1 MNKLTKIGCS
11 ALCGSLAAISS
22 ANAGDLTVTG
32 GADMTWISLGAA
44 DTGNPIGMGSNLT
57 FTGSGEA
64 DNGWT
69 WDLTIAQKNGALYS
83 AAKVDIGMGGLGNL
97 MINQGDGNG
106 LGAYDDKMPTAWEEP
121 WGAGLNPDVQ
131 LVGGVGSSMNI
142 QYTTPKTLGTT
153 IVLAYAPE
161 LGAADTADK
170 TTSGAASNELKSGW
184 DAIVHMNP
192 SFGTEAL
199 SGLNLYLGGSY
210 REKTVDSATY
220 QQDQADGT
228 AQITLDLG
236 PVSLGYGVSGKM
248 TGYENQGA
256 AANADFYKSH
266 MYGVAFNVNDDLS
279 LSYGYHDTRMEGII
293 TADTSLNIEENRY
306 VEVES
311 WQVAYTMGGAS
322 FRLADVQAKNVGFS
336 NATSADRTATVISV
350 GLAF

>member
-32 GADMTWISLGAA
+32 GADLSWVSLGDAV
-44 DTGNPIGMGSNLT
+44 TGNPIGMGSNLT

-69 WDLTIAQKNGALYS
+69 WDLTIAHKNANAYS

-106 LGAYDDKMPTAWEEP
+106 LGAYDDKMPAAWEEP
-121 WGAGLNPDVQ
+121 WGAGLNPDVK
-131 LVGGVGSSMNI
+131 LVGGIGTSMNI
-142 QYTTPKTLGTT
+142 QYTTPTAFGTT
-153 IVLAYAPE
+153 IVLAYAPAV
-161 LGAADTADK
+161 GASDTADK
-170 TTSGAASNELKSGW
+170 GQTVGSVDLKRGY

-199 SGLNLYLGGSY
+199 AGLNLYLGGSF
-210 REKTVDSATY
+210 REKTQNSAVY

-228 AQITLDLG
+228 AQVTLDLG
-236 PVSLGYGVSGKM
+236 PVSLGYGVSAIM
-248 TGYENQGA
+248 TGYEARGTA
-256 AANADFYKSH
+256 GKPDFYKSH

-279 LSYGYHDTRMEGII
+279 LSYGYHDSRMEGL
-293 TADTSLNIEENRY
+293 TTKDTSKMIEDNRS
-306 VEVES
+306 VEAN
-311 WQVAYTMGGAS
+311 QT
-322 FRLADVQAKNVGFS
+322 QCFS
-336 NATSADRTATVISV
+336 T
-350 GLAF
+350 G